1 MYSASVTVNLSNDL
15 VTFSP
20 NNLSF
25 FGSATSTNMSAGVGN
40 VIINLPP
47 SMHSGV
53 AGNTHI
59 YPAQI
64 DTGANTRAKLSF
76 SYFVT
81 SNCQT
86 ATIYF
91 RDVTGTIASGTSIS
105 LSFIVIQDRS

>member
-25 FGSATSTNMSAGVGN
+25 FGSATSTNISSYAGSAT
-40 VIINLPP
+40 ISLPA
-47 SMHSGV
+47 SMHTGTAAKTYVSV
-53 AGNTHI
+53 N
-59 YPAQI
+59 QI
-64 DTGANTRAKLSF
+64 DSGTSTRAKLSF
-76 SYFVT
+76 SYSVA

-91 RDVTGTIASGTSIS
+91 RDVTSSITNGSSIS
-105 LSFIVIQDRS
+105 LSFIVVQDRS